1 MNKQNRYIDIITKKL
16 RINKSVKDAYVFGSY
31 AYGKPDVD
39 SDIDLLIIL
48 NRDGFLTEYKDRID
62 YRMNIA
68 KSLYEVNKDIAID
81 ILVYT
86 QKEWEKLLE
95 TGSSFHNEIAGNAVK
110 IL

>member
-16 RINKSVKDAYVFGSY
+16 RINNSVKDAYVFGSY

-68 KSLYEVNKDIAID
+68 RSLYEVNKDIAID